1 MKYCISILLCF
12 VCCSSSIWGQS
23 NNLTLSGKTIS
34 TSKQAIPDAAI
45 ALFNESDN
53 KLIAGN
59 TSNEDGTFVIDKL
72 TEGHYRLRISIIGYK
87 EKTITSIVF
96 NAKSGN
102 INLGNIPLET
112 SDVNFKGVEV
122 VKEKEMF
129 QMGIDKKTFKVDKNI
144 TATGGTAADVLQ
156 NIPSVTVDATGN
168 VSLRG
173 KSSVNILIDGRP
185 ATLLAG
191 DVASAIQSMPAAS
204 IESVEII
211 TNPSSKYDAQGNA
224 GIINIITKTNKN
236 QGLNGSTTLGIG
248 DRGKYNGGL
257 NINMKKGKWNY
268 ALNSNFRISD
278 NFQRTTTDRHNITND
293 TGSHTY
299 GDYQRQFDG
308 WFNSFTIGYN
318 LNTQNT
324 ISVTQNLNKMRFG
337 TFGGQEFDLYS
348 KVGSSYAITERGE
361 SFKGGPN
368 SSSSNMNWKHK
379 FKKPKQELTTDVTFS
394 ISKSNNK
401 QVLTTNSLDGNRN
414 VLYGTILQEI
424 PSENQNKNLNAQ
436 TDFTTP
442 LWGKDGK
449 LEAGLKTQNFWF
461 NTDNNPTKTLP
472 GGSPSTDLLL
482 KNTYEYAQHN
492 FAAYSSYGNKY
503 KKWSYQGG
511 LRVEYSGYQGSVGN
525 INPVAYSN
533 SFLNLFPSAYLAYQ
547 HKENQQFY
555 LNYSKRIDRPYFMR
569 LMPYLNIANA
579 LDTSSG
585 NPNLKPEFINNI
597 EFAYNLQL
605 PKGNNIMASIY
616 YQHTSNLTQNFTK
629 IYADGTSFSQP
640 VNLSAGS
647 TYGFELISKTQI
659 TKAWDATISANFF
672 QNNING
678 ANVDPSISNQGF
690 SWFSKLNSNYKFS
703 KQISLQLM
711 GNYESAKPAA
721 QGNLQEVYW
730 FDAALKANFLKN
742 NKASIV
748 LNVTDIFNTRKY
760 TTNYNL
766 PYYNQRIYRDKETQV
781 ATITFTYKFGKSE
794 WDSKS
799 NGDSGKQRRG
809 KQGANENKKDLKERD
824 GNLKSGEDDN
834 SGGGN
839 GGNGG
844 GGNNKPTN

>member
-1 MKYCISILLCF
+1 MKYYFSMLLCLI
-12 VCCSSSIWGQS
+12 CCSSNIWGQ
-23 NNLTLSGKTIS
+23 NNSISLSGKILS
-34 TSKQAIPDAAI
+34 SSKQPIQDAAI
-45 ALFNESDN
+45 ALFNDGDN
-53 KLIAGN
+53 KIIAGN
-59 TSNEDGTFVIDKL
+59 TSNEDGSFIIDKL
-72 TEGHYRLRISIIGYK
+72 NAGHYHLRISIIGYR
-87 EKTITSIVF
+87 EKAIPSIVLD
-96 NAKSGN
+96 AQKGN
-102 INLGNIPLET
+102 VNLGNIFLET
-112 SDVNFKGVEV
+112 SDVAFKGVDI

-129 QMGIDKKTFKVDKNI
+129 QMGIDKKTFNVDKNI

-191 DVASAIQSMPAAS
+191 DVASALQSMPAAS

-224 GIINIITKTNKN
+224 GIINIITKSNKN
-236 QGLNGSTTLGIG
+236 QGLNGSATLGIG
-248 DRGKYNGGL
+248 ERGKYNGGL
-257 NINMKKGKWNY
+257 NINLKKGKWNY
-268 ALNSNFRISD
+268 AINSNFRISD
-278 NFQRTTTDRHNITND
+278 NFQRTTTDRHNIVND
-293 TGSHTY
+293 SGSHTY

-308 WFNSFTIGYN
+308 WFNSFTIGYS
-318 LNTQNT
+318 LDSQNT
-324 ISVTQNLNKMRFG
+324 ISITQNLNKMRFG
-337 TFGGQEFDLYS
+337 TFGGQEFDLYA
-348 KVGSSYAITERGE
+348 KAGSNYAITERGE

-379 FKKPKQELTTDVTFS
+379 FKKPKQELTTDVSFS

-414 VLYGTILQEI
+414 MLYGTILQEI

-449 LEAGLKTQNFWF
+449 FEAGLKTQNFWF

-472 GGSPSTDLLL
+472 GGSPNTDALL

-511 LRVEYSGYQGSVGN
+511 VRIEYSGYEGSVGK
-525 INPVAYSN
+525 INPTPYSN
-533 SFLNLFPSAYLAYQ
+533 SFLNLFPTAYLAYQ
-547 HKENQQFY
+547 YKENQQFY
-555 LNYSKRIDRPYFMR
+555 LNYSKRIDRPYFLKM
-569 LMPYLNIANA
+569 MPYLNIANA

-585 NPNLKPEFINNI
+585 NPNLKPEFINNL
-597 EFAYNLQL
+597 EFAYNIQL
-605 PKGNNIMASIY
+605 PKGNNVMASIY
-616 YQHTSNLTQNFTK
+616 YQQTSNLTQNFTK
-629 IYADGTSFSQP
+629 IYAEGTSFSQP
-640 VNLSAGS
+640 VNLSSGS
-647 TYGFELISKTQI
+647 TYGFELICKTQI
-659 TKAWDATISANFF
+659 TKAWDATISGNFF

-678 ANVDPSISNQGF
+678 ANIDPSISNQGF
-690 SWFSKLNSNYKFS
+690 SWFSKLNSNYKFN
-703 KQISLQLM
+703 KQISFQLM

-721 QGNLQEVYW
+721 QGNLQQVYW

-766 PYYNQRIYRDKETQV
+766 PLYYQTIYRDKETQI

-794 WDSKS
+794 WDNKS
-799 NGDSGKQRRG
+799 GSDSGRPKRG
-809 KQGANENKKDLKERD
+809 KQGGNAENKKDLKERD
-824 GNLKSGEDDN
+824 GNLKSGDDDN
-834 SGGGN
+834 SG

>member
-1 MKYCISILLCF
+1 M
-12 VCCSSSIWGQS
+12 
-23 NNLTLSGKTIS
+23 TLSGKILS
-34 TSKQAIPDAAI
+34 SSKQPIQDAAL
-45 ALFNESDN
+45 ALFNDADN
-53 KLIAGN
+53 KIIAGN
-59 TSNEDGTFVIDKL
+59 TSNEDGSFIIDKL
-72 TEGHYRLRISIIGYK
+72 PTGHYHLRISIIGYK
-87 EKTITSIVF
+87 EKTIASIVLD
-96 NAKSGN
+96 AQKGN
-102 INLGNIPLET
+102 INLGNVFLEN
-112 SDVNFKGVEV
+112 SDVNFKGVDI

-129 QMGIDKKTFKVDKNI
+129 QMGIDKKTFNVDKNI

-191 DVASAIQSMPAAS
+191 DVASALQSMPAAS

-224 GIINIITKTNKN
+224 GIINIITKSNKN
-236 QGLNGSTTLGIG
+236 QGLNGSATLGIG
-248 DRGKYNGGL
+248 DKGKYNGGL
-257 NINMKKGKWNY
+257 NINLKKGKWNY
-268 ALNSNFRISD
+268 AINSNFRISD
-278 NFQRTTTDRHNITND
+278 NYQRTTTDRHNLAND
-293 TGSHTY
+293 SGSHTY

-308 WFNSFTIGYN
+308 WFNSFTIGYS
-318 LNTQNT
+318 LDSQNT
-324 ISVTQNLNKMRFG
+324 VSITQNLNKMRFG

-348 KVGSSYAITERGE
+348 KVGTNYAITERGE

-379 FKKPKQELTTDVTFS
+379 FRKPKQELTTDVTFS

-401 QVLTTNSLDGNRN
+401 QTLSTNTLDGNRN

-424 PSENQNKNLNAQ
+424 PSTNQNKNLNAQ

-472 GGSPSTDLLL
+472 GGAPNTDALL

-525 INPVAYSN
+525 INPTPYSN

-547 HKENQQFY
+547 YKENQQFY
-555 LNYSKRIDRPYFMR
+555 LNYSKRIDRPNFMR
-569 LMPYLNIANA
+569 MMPYLNIANA

-597 EFAYNLQL
+597 EFAYNIQL

-640 VNLSAGS
+640 VNLSSGS

-678 ANVDPSISNQGF
+678 ANIDPSISNQGF
-690 SWFSKLNSNYKFS
+690 SWFSKLNTNYKFT
-703 KQISLQLM
+703 KQISFQLM

-721 QGNLQEVYW
+721 QGNLQQVYW

-748 LNVTDIFNTRKY
+748 LNITDIFNTRKY

-766 PYYNQRIYRDKETQV
+766 PLYYQTIYRDKETQI

-794 WDSKS
+794 WDNKGGS
-799 NGDSGKQRRG
+799 DSGRQRRG
-809 KQGANENKKDLKERD
+809 KQGGNAENKKDLKERD
-824 GNLKSGEDDN
+824 GNLKSGDDDN
-834 SGGGN
+834 GG